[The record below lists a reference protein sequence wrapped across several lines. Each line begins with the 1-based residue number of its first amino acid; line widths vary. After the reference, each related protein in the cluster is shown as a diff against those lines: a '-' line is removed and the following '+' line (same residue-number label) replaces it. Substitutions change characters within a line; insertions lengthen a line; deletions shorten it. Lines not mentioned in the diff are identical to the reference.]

1 MGERPQDTCFAGASF
16 QKGLVFVSKQKLR
29 MWIGC
34 GIVILGLLGMAYPF
48 VSDLWNQGHVSR
60 LIEDYEVA
68 VLDMPDDMY
77 TDMKI
82 AAEAY
87 NATLVGDERR
97 FEVTDSSHAEYE
109 SLLDVTGTG
118 IMCYIEIPALD
129 VRLPVYHTTDETVLQ
144 VAVGHLEGSSLPVG
158 GPSTHT
164 AISGHSGL
172 VTAQL
177 FTSLEKLSV
186 GNRFYIHVLDETR
199 VYEVDE
205 IHTVLPDETE
215 LLAITPGEDYVTLIT
230 CTPYGVNSH
239 RLLVRGTFV
248 GLQEEVGTVP
258 EEVIQSDTSSV
269 GLEQVMFCM
278 SLVGT
283 GILIFVLLLMRRRR
297 KQS

>member
-1 MGERPQDTCFAGASF
+1 MNFAGASL
-16 QKGLVFVSKQKLR
+16 QKGLAVVLKQKLR
-29 MWIGC
+29 LWIGC
-34 GIVILGLLGMAYPF
+34 GIVVLGLLGMAYPF
-48 VSDLWNQGHVSR
+48 VSDLWNQDHASR
-60 LIEDYEVA
+60 LIEDYNIA
-68 VLDMPDDMY
+68 VSDMSDDRY
-77 TDMKI
+77 ADMK
-82 AAEAY
+82 AAADVY
-87 NATLVGDERR
+87 NAALVEDEGR
-97 FEVTDSSHAEYE
+97 FEITDSSHAEYE
-109 SLLDVTGTG
+109 NLLDVTGTG

-129 VRLPVYHTTDETVLQ
+129 IRLPVYHTTDETVLQ

-199 VYEVDE
+199 VYEIDE
-205 IHTVLPDETE
+205 INTVLPDETD

-258 EEVIQSDTSSV
+258 EEVIQSDMASV
-269 GLEQVMFCM
+269 GLEQVMFCL
-278 SLVGT
+278 SLAGT
-283 GILIFVLLLMRRRR
+283 GVLLFVLLFMRRRR
-297 KQS
+297 KCS